1 MGGYGRAVGDIGK
14 NMAKQ
19 ADAKQ
24 NVFVRLRTFLEEVQT
39 ELGKVTWPSREDLAV
54 STKVTMYLLL
64 AMAGIVFVFDK
75 VFEVVVLTL
84 LQLT

>member
-1 MGGYGRAVGDIGK
+1 
-14 NMAKQ
+14 MAKQ
-19 ADAKQ
+19 ATAKQ
-24 NVFVRLRTFLEEVQT
+24 SLFTKVRTFLEEVRA
-39 ELGKVTWPSREDLAV
+39 ELGKVTWPTKEDLAV

-75 VFEVVVLTL
+75 VFEIIVLTL